1 VLRMLTAVAALI
13 GIVLFRAGRVAL
25 SVAYLWMD
33 VGPVWAVAAV
43 AALLLLRFSVPIR
56 AGVFLGAINL
66 LHWPWIAAL
75 ILAAPRLFTILPGL
89 LASQIARWR
98 HPRPLWPSPAEAN
111 LPADAQM

>member
-1 VLRMLTAVAALI
+1 VSRMLTAVAALI

-33 VGPVWAVAAV
+33 VGPVWAVAAL
-43 AALLLLRFSVPIR
+43 AALLLRLSLPIR

-66 LHWPWIAAL
+66 LHWPWLVAL

-89 LASQIARWR
+89 LATQIARRR
-98 HPRPLWPSPAEAN
+98 HPRPLWPSPAEAR